1 MENPHAERQAVLL
14 ERIVKNADKCTE
26 LILELNH
33 CVEVRI
39 FFGTPGPGMC
49 AERCSAVMNELCM
62 QEVLR
67 ANAYVKT
74 AADLVTKYRK
84 NVQYNLE
91 ATRELESAEAEENT
105 AREA

>member
-1 MENPHAERQAVLL
+1 MENPHSERQAVLL

-33 CVEVRI
+33 CVEEI
-39 FFGTPGPGMC
+39 I
-49 AERCSAVMNELCM
+49 
-62 QEVLR
+62 R

-74 AADLVTKYRK
+74 AADLATKYRK

-91 ATRELESAEAEENT
+91 ATFATGEET
-105 AREA
+105 RQTPDQP

>member
-1 MENPHAERQAVLL
+1 MENPHAERQAILL

-33 CVEVRI
+33 CVE
-39 FFGTPGPGMC
+39 
-49 AERCSAVMNELCM
+49 
-62 QEVLR
+62 EVLR

-74 AADLVTKYRK
+74 AADLASKYRK

-91 ATRELESAEAEENT
+91 ATREGGPTSIS
-105 AREA
+105 